1 MVLAA
6 TVTFF
11 IAMMSL
17 AAGISY
23 WVWNRGLTT
32 SYASPAGAAAVPEDL
47 EPAADLPEWARLSYT
62 VGQAVAL
69 PGDQRDLRRDL
80 ITAGIRDETAPI
92 VFYGAKAICFALFP
106 LLFVSLVFSINPDI
120 FTLIPVVVI
129 TCVVAYRIPDWYLQ
143 RRITK
148 RRKRI
153 NEGLPDLLDLLVIS
167 VESGLTLEQA
177 LSDTARDLRRAH
189 PDIHDEISVFQ
200 LEIQA
205 GTNRSEAL
213 RNLSVRTREPEV
225 RKLTSLLIQ
234 ADRFGTSV
242 SKVLRT
248 QARYMRI
255 RRRHRAEELAHK
267 VGVKLVFPI
276 FFLIMPSL
284 FLITAGPA
292 LLSLFANLDSTFM
305 GP

>member
-17 AAGISY
+17 AAGVSY
-23 WVWNRGLTT
+23 WVWNRGL
-32 SYASPAGAAAVPEDL
+32 SASPAGPAGAAAVPEDL
-47 EPAADLPEWARLSYT
+47 KPAADLPEWARLSYA
-62 VGQAVAL
+62 VGRAVTA
-69 PGDQRDLRRDL
+69 PGEQQDLRRDL

-92 VFYGAKAICFALFP
+92 IFHGAKAICFALFP
-106 LLFVSLVFSINPDI
+106 LLFVSLIYSINRDI
-120 FTLIPVVVI
+120 FTLIPLAVI
-129 TCVVAYRIPDWYLQ
+129 TCVVAFRIPDWYLQ
-143 RRITK
+143 RRITR

-189 PDIHDEISVFQ
+189 PDIHDEISVFR

-248 QARYMRI
+248 QARYMRV

-276 FFLIMPSL
+276 FFLIMPSVL
-284 FLITAGPA
+284 LVAAGPA
-292 LLSLFANLDSTFM
+292 LFSLFGSFNSTFL